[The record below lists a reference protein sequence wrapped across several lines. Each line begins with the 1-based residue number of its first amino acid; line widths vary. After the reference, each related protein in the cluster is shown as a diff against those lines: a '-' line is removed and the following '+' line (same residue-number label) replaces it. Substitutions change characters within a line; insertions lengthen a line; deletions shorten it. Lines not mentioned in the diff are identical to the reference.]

1 MGSLMGMGSVG
12 GMEVLLV
19 AVVEEDIF
27 VLGSL
32 EPEAALV
39 LVLEGLVTVAIEVA
53 VDVAEEDI
61 GLVH

>member
-1 MGSLMGMGSVG
+1 
-12 GMEVLLV
+12 
-19 AVVEEDIF
+19 
-27 VLGSL
+27 
-32 EPEAALV
+32 LV

>member
-1 MGSLMGMGSVG
+1 
-12 GMEVLLV
+12 MEVLLV